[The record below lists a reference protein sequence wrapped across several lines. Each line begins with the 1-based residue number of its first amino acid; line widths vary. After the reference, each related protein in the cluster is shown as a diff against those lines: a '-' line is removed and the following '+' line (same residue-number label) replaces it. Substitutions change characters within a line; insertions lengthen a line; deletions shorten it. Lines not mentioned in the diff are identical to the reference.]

1 MVHAHSLEPQ
11 HGANRDLSDYLSHPM
26 PGSDSAI
33 ARSLHSARPALRA
46 PYAIQPVRNGRGL
59 VALQRFDPDAVILEL
74 RGRIVSASTVWSMW
88 SRAPKRAANCIRF
101 GPESYL
107 DPGSRPGAFANH
119 SCRPATAL
127 FREGRRL
134 LVVALRRIRPGDE
147 LTHDYSTFLG
157 ADDVWT
163 MRCHCGERACR
174 GTIGRFDRLPP
185 RVLTKYRA
193 LGMIPDFIEAT
204 ARD

>member
-1 MVHAHSLEPQ
+1 MTRTESV
-11 HGANRDLSDYLSHPM
+11 R
-26 PGSDSAI
+26 
-33 ARSLHSARPALRA
+33 ARTLHRA
-46 PYAIQPVRNGRGL
+46 PSPSVPYAVQPVRNGRGL
-59 VALQRFDPDAVILEL
+59 VALQRFERDAVILDL
-74 RGRIVSASTVWSMW
+74 RGRIVSAAAVWSMW
-88 SRAPKRAANCIRF
+88 DRDPRRAANCIRF

-134 LVVALRRIRPGDE
+134 LVVALRAIRPGDE

-163 MRCHCGERACR
+163 MRCNCGERGCR
-174 GTIGRFDRLPP
+174 GSIGRFDRLPP
-185 RVLTKYRA
+185 RTLTAYRA
-193 LGMIPDFIEAT
+193 QGLIPDFIEAT
-204 ARD
+204 VQA